1 MKLTGKL
8 VGILGGSALMLGV
21 AAMPANATTIENHY
35 PETPKL
41 NPNLPIVNTY
51 HGSDH
56 IKPNVLNP
64 HPVCNA
70 LEDKRT
76 VVYKVTDNFLPVG
89 TISTTNHTNKDI
101 PLTQETSKE
110 QTISLKANGQQSSST
125 TINGGA
131 SKDGGNIGI
140 AQEFSRQLGFEASY
154 SLSWTAGQTVGP
166 YDVPPGYTGEATYGF
181 RTVSMTGTQQICGA
195 NGTWTNPT
203 AWNAFVPVKNEVAVK
218 LYNNPA
224 DS

>member
-35 PETPKL
+35 PETPAL
-41 NPNLPIVNTY
+41 NPTLPIVNTY
-51 HGSDH
+51 HKSDH
-56 IKPNVLNP
+56 IKPNALNP

-76 VVYKVTDNFLPVG
+76 VVYKVQDHFSPVG
-89 TISTTNHTNKDI
+89 TVSTTNHTNANI
-101 PLTQETSKE
+101 PLTQETSKS
-110 QTISLKANGQQSSST
+110 QTISISANGEQGSST
-125 TINGGA
+125 TINGGV
-131 SKDGGNIGI
+131 SKEGSNLGI
-140 AQEFSRQLGFEASY
+140 AQEFSKKMGFEASY
-154 SLSWTAGQTVGP
+154 QLSWNVGQTIGP

-181 RTVSMTGTQQICGA
+181 RTVTMSGTQQICGA

-203 AWNAFVPVKNEVAVK
+203 AWNAFVPMKNEVAVK